1 MTADALELA
10 LALHQAPIQRFALR
24 DRPLPENIGEV
35 LQLASAMQPQLE
47 LAAAR
52 FQVSEDTIVE
62 AVRFYLHQILFEP
75 GTDAYRILGLAADAD
90 TRQIRQH
97 HVWLQRWLHPDRR
110 GEDWEAVFSTKV
122 NWAWQQIRNEASRSE
137 YDLACLD
144 REPESTVDEVADE
157 ALVQVPAWN
166 TEPINRGVRNWPRRL
181 AIGSLLVVCA
191 GLFYLAVTQVDQVD
205 LNSLPAQNLEAGTA
219 IQPTPPFAEVSQDRA
234 PGMTLARTDLVIAP
248 APVDLTLAPG
258 ATSAVTDWAIAQ
270 GSSARDAGAA
280 SASDRQEGA
289 TSIAPDTARLPAAQG
304 ASFVAAAVAVDDPR
318 LPALSRVD
326 AGTPASASAR
336 VARKPVATTGEKEL
350 RPVAA
355 RRVAASP
362 ADPGI
367 SANGGH
373 NGKSAGLAARNQ
385 RVVNTVDGAVQSPA
399 MASPGQESGDL
410 QVAHA
415 VPASSPA
422 PEADEMEADTLSRF
436 ELARKRVSNMV
447 SYFRSQ
453 NVELEDWN
461 DARGQQDIVQVRA
474 ALHARNREA
483 GIERFALDPPQ
494 WRVSDTAI
502 SLNATYRVV
511 NGLAAIE
518 SGQFNLDLAWREGS
532 WKVTR
537 IEVLPSP

>member
-75 GTDAYRILGLAADAD
+75 GTDAYRILGLSPDAD

-97 HVWLQRWLHPDRR
+97 HVWLQRWLHPDRC

-137 YDLACLD
+137 YDLACQG
-144 REPESTVDEVADE
+144 RGPKSTVDEVADE

-166 TEPINRGVRNWPRRL
+166 AEPISRNVRNWPRRL

-205 LNSLPAQNLEAGTA
+205 LNSLPAQNLEAETA
-219 IQPTPPFAEVSQDRA
+219 IQPTPPFAEITQQRT
-234 PGMTLARTDLVIAP
+234 PGMALARTDLAIEP
-248 APVDLTLAPG
+248 TPVDRAVAPIATAVVKDGVTL
-258 ATSAVTDWAIAQ
+258 Q
-270 GSSARDAGAA
+270 GSGAGDVGAA
-280 SASDRQEGA
+280 SAGVRQDGS
-289 TSIAPDTARLPAAQG
+289 TSIAPDPGRLPTAQG
-304 ASFVAAAVAVDDPR
+304 ASFVATAVAADDAR
-318 LPALSRVD
+318 MPAAPRVD
-326 AGTPASASAR
+326 AGTSASIR
-336 VARKPVATTGEKEL
+336 VARKPAGAMGEKEL
-350 RPVAA
+350 RPVTAK
-355 RRVAASP
+355 RVAASL

-367 SANGGH
+367 SSDGGRSR
-373 NGKSAGLAARNQ
+373 KAAGLAAQNQ
-385 RVVNTVDGAVQSPA
+385 QEANTPDNAAHLPA
-399 MASPGQESGDL
+399 LVPSERATGDL
-410 QVAHA
+410 QVAGA
-415 VPASSPA
+415 AEASSPA
-422 PEADEMEADTLSRF
+422 PAAADVTEVDMLSRF

-447 SYFRSQ
+447 NYFRSQ
-453 NVELEDWN
+453 KVDLEDWN
-461 DARGQQDIVQVRA
+461 DAHGQHDIAQVRA
-474 ALHARNREA
+474 ALHARNHEV

-494 WRVSDTAI
+494 WRVSDTAV

-511 NGLAAIE
+511 NGLDAIE
-518 SGQFNLDLAWREGS
+518 SGQFNLDLAWREGN

-537 IEVLPSP
+537 IEVLPSR